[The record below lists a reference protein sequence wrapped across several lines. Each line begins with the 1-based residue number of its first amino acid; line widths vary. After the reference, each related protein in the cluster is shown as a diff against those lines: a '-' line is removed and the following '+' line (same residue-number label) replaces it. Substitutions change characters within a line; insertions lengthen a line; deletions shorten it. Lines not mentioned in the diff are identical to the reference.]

1 MMLLLRALATLALVC
16 CLARPALAMSEE
28 DERAKAHFLAG
39 QSYYDQASYA
49 DALKEFNEAYRLSKK
64 PALLYNIAR
73 CFEGLGQLGD
83 AVGMLE
89 RYLTDEPAT
98 PDRTSIEERIRNL
111 KERQQRA
118 AAPPPVAPAPPP
130 AQLTAA
136 PPPPPTSSA
145 SGSRHRRW
153 TWIVGGTGVALLGA
167 ALGTGVA
174 SQLDYNGLHSDCPN
188 HACASGGNYQSRI
201 DSGKSLSLTTDVLWP
216 VGAAAVATGVVLFFL
231 EGRHAHTHASL
242 SPLPATKTTATAA
255 ATGGT
260 VHAYAW

>member
-1 MMLLLRALATLALVC
+1 MLLLRALAALALVWS
-16 CLARPALAMSEE
+16 LARPALAMSEE

-64 PALLYNIAR
+64 SALLYNIAR

-83 AVGMLE
+83 AVNMLE

-98 PDRTSIEERIRNL
+98 PDRTSIEERIHNL

-118 AAPPPVAPAPPP
+118 AAPPPPVAPPP
-130 AQLTAA
+130 ARLA
-136 PPPPPTSSA
+136 PPPPPPMTST
-145 SGSRHRRW
+145 SGRHHRRW
-153 TWIVGGTGVALLGA
+153 TWIVGGAGVALLGA
-167 ALGTGVA
+167 ALGTGIA
-174 SQLDYNGLHSDCPN
+174 SQLDYNGLHTDCPG

-201 DSGKSLSLTTDVLWP
+201 DSGKQLSLATDVLWP

-231 EGRHAHTHASL
+231 EGRHGHTHAAL
-242 SPLPATKTTATAA
+242 APATQTA
-255 ATGGT
+255 GGS